1 MTGSL
6 QVYVQAFVLG
16 LSSFGGPVGHLGY
29 FHERFVQ
36 WERWITA
43 EADVDLV
50 GLCQLLLGPSS
61 SQVDMGLGLIPTVWF
76 GGLAAW
82 VGFTLPPAGLLVS
95 AASFRSVHPIRI
107 NEGFAVLPM
116 KVFWPGSRYP

>member
-16 LSSFGGPVGHLGY
+16 LSSFDGPVVHLAY

-43 EADVDLV
+43 EAYVDLV
-50 GLCQLLLGPSS
+50 GLC
-61 SQVDMGLGLIPTVWF
+61 
-76 GGLAAW
+76 
-82 VGFTLPPAGLLVS
+82 
-95 AASFRSVHPIRI
+95 
-107 NEGFAVLPM
+107 
-116 KVFWPGSRYP
+116 